1 MTSLVNPA
9 YNSTVGSPTD
19 HVNANTTTAGLST
32 EDHDP
37 LQNEIN
43 KMMKESLMDSDFS
56 QTDNKNEGVSIQS
69 AVLGGSSGKSRSSYA
84 STDYSSMGIGNPLEN
99 LPGAYSDDDYDDDE
113 DDVYVEEEE
122 DEDRRLT
129 VADDNILRE
138 RNKVKAEA
146 MFAGIDFIDDGEDD
160 DESESES
167 EEEEEE
173 DDEDDDDIAEVVI
186 VEEVDSADE
195 KAPKRVKTDDGCS
208 PKDPDAD
215 LMSPDEVIA
224 TKLGG
229 ILSYYANLEA
239 LTKQRSEQIEDDT
252 TSLRGSVSDSSE
264 VEGESHEGLYEMPQ
278 QPTPFDSGPST
289 MDDEST
295 DDCESTYDMLYKSF
309 GLRTQDE
316 KFKVDLLSPS
326 QGQHDHG
333 YASETSADE
342 RVSPIKRPGM
352 LLRDGFKPPL
362 SALTE
367 DLPLKILSPTT
378 EAESGIE
385 VTPEPKSSN
394 KNLLDKELSEAQKTA
409 LTKPTTLPPGWRE
422 VADAHGTY
430 YWHVP
435 TGTTQWS
442 PPSPTD
448 SQGSASPP
456 KKPAREPKHSR
467 SSSPTDGTTEQ
478 EQDPN
483 LKEFQ
488 KSTLRYANLK
498 LGPSTSKQDQE
509 PKLLSEQNVRGIR
522 FHVRSL
528 GWVEMEDA
536 DLSPGKSSL
545 AVNNCI
551 RQLSYRKNDI
561 RDTAGIWGEGKDMY
575 MVLEDEY
582 LKLTDPNDSTV
593 LNSQHVCSIRVWGV
607 GRDNGRER
615 DFAYVARDK
624 VTKRY
629 KCHVFRCDIPAKA
642 IANALHEICAKV
654 MSERQKGNTISM
666 VTQGQMIRQQQ
677 QQQLMQMKSISLDS
691 SKDATHTPSAG
702 VDFPTPKMEPITVFR
717 ANYVGSTSA
726 VKQSGMDVLNDAIDK
741 VVGMVGEDQW
751 TPARIEVAVSTV
763 TVTSVK
769 TKETIAE
776 NRIRFMSF
784 LGIGKDSRH
793 FAYIMC
799 IGKNKFQCHV
809 FTCEHSAGGLAKAVE
824 AACKSYH
831 RSIGRPRTETI
842 ALEVKHIVK
851 SAGFKHKTSK
861 DNLRYQKCLDANP
874 KGSLINSADG
884 KTWGCALK
892 TGIQSIFTKMGT
904 LRIQGKD
911 APISAV

>member
-19 HVNANTTTAGLST
+19 QVNANTTTAGLSV
-32 EDHDP
+32 EERDP

-69 AVLGGSSGKSRSSYA
+69 AVLGGSAGKSRSKYA

-122 DEDRRLT
+122 EDRRLT

-146 MFAGIDFIDDGEDD
+146 MFAGIDFIDDGEDED
-160 DESESES
+160 DSED
-167 EEEEEE
+167 EEEEE
-173 DDEDDDDIAEVVI
+173 DDDEDQAEVVI
-186 VEEVDSADE
+186 IEEVDSADE
-195 KAPKRVKTDDGCS
+195 KAPKRVKTDDSCS

-252 TSLRGSVSDSSE
+252 TSLRGSVSDSSDI
-264 VEGESHEGLYEMPQ
+264 EGERHEGLYEMPQ

-309 GLRTQDE
+309 GLRTQE
-316 KFKVDLLSPS
+316 ETFKTDLLSPS

-352 LLRDGFKPPL
+352 LVRDGFKPPL

-385 VTPEPKSSN
+385 VTPEPKSS
-394 KNLLDKELSEAQKTA
+394 KPLLDKELSEAQKNA

-456 KKPAREPKHSR
+456 KKPAREQKQGHS
-467 SSSPTDGTTEQ
+467 SGGTKDQ

-498 LGPSTSKQDQE
+498 LGPSTSKQSQE

-582 LKLTDPNDSTV
+582 LKLTDPNDSTI

-691 SKDATHTPSAG
+691 SKDATHTPSG

-726 VKQSGMDVLNDAIDK
+726 LKQSGMDVLNDAIDK

-751 TPARIEVAVSTV
+751 TPVRIEVAVSTV

-769 TKETIAE
+769 TKETVAE

-824 AACKSYH
+824 AACK
-831 RSIGRPRTETI
+831 
-842 ALEVKHIVK
+842 
-851 SAGFKHKTSK
+851 
-861 DNLRYQKCLDANP
+861 LRYQKCLDANP
-874 KGSLINSADG
+874 KGSQVNAADG

-892 TGIQSIFTKMGT
+892 TGIQSIFTKFGT
-904 LRIQGKD
+904 MRIQGKD

>member
-1 MTSLVNPA
+1 MAIFLPQQLIHC
-9 YNSTVGSPTD
+9 G
-19 HVNANTTTAGLST
+19 
-32 EDHDP
+32 
-37 LQNEIN
+37 
-43 KMMKESLMDSDFS
+43 F
-56 QTDNKNEGVSIQS
+56 IQ
-69 AVLGGSSGKSRSSYA
+69 GGWTGFRAREQKHSHSSGG
-84 STDYSSMGIGNPLEN
+84 T
-99 LPGAYSDDDYDDDE
+99 
-113 DDVYVEEEE
+113 
-122 DEDRRLT
+122 
-129 VADDNILRE
+129 
-138 RNKVKAEA
+138 
-146 MFAGIDFIDDGEDD
+146 
-160 DESESES
+160 
-167 EEEEEE
+167 
-173 DDEDDDDIAEVVI
+173 
-186 VEEVDSADE
+186 
-195 KAPKRVKTDDGCS
+195 
-208 PKDPDAD
+208 KD
-215 LMSPDEVIA
+215 
-224 TKLGG
+224 
-229 ILSYYANLEA
+229 
-239 LTKQRSEQIEDDT
+239 
-252 TSLRGSVSDSSE
+252 
-264 VEGESHEGLYEMPQ
+264 
-278 QPTPFDSGPST
+278 
-289 MDDEST
+289 
-295 DDCESTYDMLYKSF
+295 
-309 GLRTQDE
+309 
-316 KFKVDLLSPS
+316 
-326 QGQHDHG
+326 
-333 YASETSADE
+333 
-342 RVSPIKRPGM
+342 
-352 LLRDGFKPPL
+352 
-362 SALTE
+362 
-367 DLPLKILSPTT
+367 
-378 EAESGIE
+378 
-385 VTPEPKSSN
+385 
-394 KNLLDKELSEAQKTA
+394 
-409 LTKPTTLPPGWRE
+409 
-422 VADAHGTY
+422 
-430 YWHVP
+430 
-435 TGTTQWS
+435 
-442 PPSPTD
+442 
-448 SQGSASPP
+448 
-456 KKPAREPKHSR
+456 
-467 SSSPTDGTTEQ
+467 Q

-498 LGPSTSKQDQE
+498 LGPSTSKQGQE

-582 LKLTDPNDSTV
+582 LKLTDPNDSTI

-607 GRDNGRER
+607 GRDNGR

-726 VKQSGMDVLNDAIDK
+726 LKQSGMDVLNDAIDK
-741 VVGMVGEDQW
+741 VVGMVSEDQW
-751 TPARIEVAVSTV
+751 TPVRIEVAVSTV

-769 TKETIAE
+769 TKETVAE

-824 AACKSYH
+824 AACK
-831 RSIGRPRTETI
+831 
-842 ALEVKHIVK
+842 
-851 SAGFKHKTSK
+851 
-861 DNLRYQKCLDANP
+861 LRYQKCLDANP
-874 KGSLINSADG
+874 KGSQVNAADG

-892 TGIQSIFTKMGT
+892 TGIQSIFTKFGT
-904 LRIQGKD
+904 IRIQGKD